1 MKLADVDLYDLD
13 SWAERVLHD
22 ELTLLRNQEP
32 IFRHEMPNGRP
43 FWAITKADHIA
54 EMSKNPQDFSSW
66 RGGTTLDDYA
76 DEDLFPIRQ
85 LMLNMDPPQHSKF
98 RKLVSRGFT
107 PRMVRLMETRIRDDI
122 DEIMDRILPLG
133 EIDFVREVAAEL
145 PLRVICRLVGIPDS
159 DFQLIFDWTNRLI
172 GFDDPEFQTS
182 IEDSRIAAMELWQYA
197 QELVEGRGGRRADD
211 LIHVLL
217 NAEVDGEA
225 ITEAEFNAFF
235 LLLSVAGNE
244 TTRNAISSGL
254 LAMLEHPDQWQRL
267 VDDPSLAGSAT
278 EEGLPRWSTPVIY
291 MRRTCTRDLNFH
303 GVEMKENDKLAL
315 FYTSANRDEARFE
328 DPFRFD
334 ITRSPNEHLAFGV
347 GEHFCLGSSLARLE
361 IRLLFEAMA
370 ERMTS
375 IEQAGDVRRLRSNFI
390 AGIKTLPI
398 RFTERAR

>member
-278 EEGLPRWSTPVIY
+278 EEILRWSTPVIY

-303 GVEMKENDKLAL
+303 GVEMKENDKIAL

-328 DPFRFD
+328 DPFRFH

>member
-278 EEGLPRWSTPVIY
+278 EEILRWSTPVIY

-303 GVEMKENDKLAL
+303 GVEMKENDKIAL

-375 IEQAGDVRRLRSNFI
+375 IEQSGDVRRLRSNFI

>member
-22 ELTLLRNQEP
+22 QLTLLRNQEP

-211 LIHVLL
+211 LIHVLH

-278 EEGLPRWSTPVIY
+278 EEILRWSTPVIY

-303 GVEMKENDKLAL
+303 GVEMKENDKIAL

>member
-1 MKLADVDLYDLD
+1 MELSDVDLYDLD
-13 SWAERVLHD
+13 GWAQRILHA
-22 ELTLLRNQEP
+22 ELALLRDQAP
-32 IFRHEMPNGRP
+32 IFKHTMPNGRP
-43 FWAITKADHIA
+43 FWAITKADHIV
-54 EMSKNPQDFSSW
+54 EISKNPKDFSSW
-66 RGGTTLDDYA
+66 RGGSTLDDYA

-107 PRMVRLMETRIRDDI
+107 PRMVRLMEMRIRDDI
-122 DEIMDRILPLG
+122 DEIMARILPLG
-133 EIDFVREVAAEL
+133 EIDFVRDVAAEL

-159 DFQLIFDWTNRLI
+159 DFQLIFDWSNRLI

-197 QELVEGRGGRRADD
+197 QELVDGRGGRRADD

-225 ITEAEFNAFF
+225 VTEAEFNAFF

-254 LAMLEHPDQWQRL
+254 LAMLEHPDQW
-267 VDDPSLAGSAT
+267 DKLAANPQLADAAT
-278 EEGLPRWSTPVIY
+278 EEILRWSTPVIY
-291 MRRTCTRDLNFH
+291 MRRTCTRDMDFH
-303 GVEMKENDKLAL
+303 GVPMKEDDKVAL
-315 FYTSANRDEARFE
+315 FYMSANRDDARF
-328 DPFRFD
+328 DKPFEFN
-334 ITRSPNEHLAFGV
+334 IERSPNEHVAFGV
-347 GEHFCLGSSLARLE
+347 GEHFCLGASLARLE

-370 ERMTS
+370 ARMGH
-375 IEQAGDVRRLRSNFI
+375 IEQAGEVRRLRSNFI

-398 RFTERAR
+398 RFTAL

>member
-278 EEGLPRWSTPVIY
+278 EEILRWSTPVIY

>member
-1 MKLADVDLYDLD
+1 M
-13 SWAERVLHD
+13 
-22 ELTLLRNQEP
+22 
-32 IFRHEMPNGRP
+32 
-43 FWAITKADHIA
+43 
-54 EMSKNPQDFSSW
+54 
-66 RGGTTLDDYA
+66 
-76 DEDLFPIRQ
+76 
-85 LMLNMDPPQHSKF
+85 
-98 RKLVSRGFT
+98 
-107 PRMVRLMETRIRDDI
+107 
-122 DEIMDRILPLG
+122 
-133 EIDFVREVAAEL
+133 
-145 PLRVICRLVGIPDS
+145 
-159 DFQLIFDWTNRLI
+159 
-172 GFDDPEFQTS
+172 
-182 IEDSRIAAMELWQYA
+182 
-197 QELVEGRGGRRADD
+197 GRGGRRADD

-278 EEGLPRWSTPVIY
+278 EEILRWSTPVIY

-303 GVEMKENDKLAL
+303 GVEMKENDKIAL

>member
-267 VDDPSLAGSAT
+267 VDDPSLASSAT
-278 EEGLPRWSTPVIY
+278 EEILRWSTPVIY

-303 GVEMKENDKLAL
+303 GVEMKENDKIAL

>member
-13 SWAERVLHD
+13 SWAERVLPD

-267 VDDPSLAGSAT
+267 VDDPSLASSAT
-278 EEGLPRWSTPVIY
+278 EEILRWSTPVIY

-303 GVEMKENDKLAL
+303 GVEMKENDKIAL

>member
-13 SWAERVLHD
+13 SWAERA
-22 ELTLLRNQEP
+22 LRRTHAAGQP
-32 IFRHEMPNGRP
+32 GADLPPRDAQRRL

-54 EMSKNPQDFSSW
+54 EMSKNPQDFVL

-76 DEDLFPIRQ
+76 DEDPFPIRQ
-85 LMLNMDPPQHSKF
+85 LMLNMDPPQHSKS

-122 DEIMDRILPLG
+122 DEIMDRIPLG
-133 EIDFVREVAAEL
+133 EITVREVAAEL

-278 EEGLPRWSTPVIY
+278 EEILRWSTPVIY

-303 GVEMKENDKLAL
+303 GVELKENDKLAL
-315 FYTSANRDEARFE
+315 FYTSANRDEARID

>member
-278 EEGLPRWSTPVIY
+278 EEILRWSTPVIY

-303 GVEMKENDKLAL
+303 GVEMKENDKIAL

-375 IEQAGDVRRLRSNFI
+375 IEQAGDVRRLRSNFL
-390 AGIKTLPI
+390 AGNKTLPI

>member
-1 MKLADVDLYDLD
+1 MYKRQLYDLD

-145 PLRVICRLVGIPDS
+145 PLRVICRLVGIPDLS
-159 DFQLIFDWTNRLI
+159 
-172 GFDDPEFQTS
+172 
-182 IEDSRIAAMELWQYA
+182 
-197 QELVEGRGGRRADD
+197 
-211 LIHVLL
+211 LIH
-217 NAEVDGEA
+217 
-225 ITEAEFNAFF
+225 I
-235 LLLSVAGNE
+235 
-244 TTRNAISSGL
+244 
-254 LAMLEHPDQWQRL
+254 
-267 VDDPSLAGSAT
+267 
-278 EEGLPRWSTPVIY
+278 
-291 MRRTCTRDLNFH
+291 
-303 GVEMKENDKLAL
+303 
-315 FYTSANRDEARFE
+315 
-328 DPFRFD
+328 
-334 ITRSPNEHLAFGV
+334 
-347 GEHFCLGSSLARLE
+347 
-361 IRLLFEAMA
+361 
-370 ERMTS
+370 
-375 IEQAGDVRRLRSNFI
+375 
-390 AGIKTLPI
+390 
-398 RFTERAR
+398 

>member
-1 MKLADVDLYDLD
+1 MELADVDLYDLD
-13 SWAERVLHD
+13 GWAQRVLHE
-22 ELTLLRNQEP
+22 ELALLRSEQP
-32 IFRHEMPNGRP
+32 IFHHEMPNGRP
-43 FWAITKADHIA
+43 FWAITKADHLVEI
-54 EMSKNPQDFSSW
+54 SKNPQDFSSW
-66 RGGTTLDDYA
+66 RGGSTLDDYA

-122 DEIMDRILPLG
+122 DEIMERILPLG
-133 EIDFVREVAAEL
+133 EVDFVRTVAAEL
-145 PLRVICRLVGIPDS
+145 PLRVICRLVGIPES
-159 DFQLIFDWTNRLI
+159 DFQLIFDWSNRLI
-172 GFDDPEFQTS
+172 GFDDPEFQS
-182 IEDSRIAAMELWQYA
+182 SVEDSRIAAMELWQYA

-225 ITEAEFNAFF
+225 VTEAEFNAFF

-254 LAMLEHPDQWQRL
+254 LGMLENPDQWQRL
-267 VDDPSLAGSAT
+267 VDDPSLADSAT
-278 EEGLPRWSTPVIY
+278 EEILRWSTPVIY

-303 GVEMKENDKLAL
+303 GTEMKENDKIAL
-315 FYTSANRDEARFE
+315 FYMSANRDETRFE

-334 ITRSPNEHLAFGV
+334 VSRAPNEHVAFGV
-347 GEHFCLGSSLARLE
+347 GEHFCLGASLARLE
-361 IRLLFEAMA
+361 IKLLFQAMA
-370 ERMTS
+370 ERMTD
-375 IEQAGDVRRLRSNFI
+375 IKLTGEVRRLRSNFI

-398 RFTERAR
+398 RFTAR

>member
-85 LMLNMDPPQHSKF
+85 LMLNMDPPQHSNF

-278 EEGLPRWSTPVIY
+278 EEILRWSTPVIY

>member
-1 MKLADVDLYDLD
+1 MNLADVDLYDLD

-172 GFDDPEFQTS
+172 GFDDPEVQTS
-182 IEDSRIAAMELWQYA
+182 IDDSRIAAMELWQYA

-278 EEGLPRWSTPVIY
+278 EEILRWSTPVIY

-303 GVEMKENDKLAL
+303 GVEMKENDKIAL

>member
-278 EEGLPRWSTPVIY
+278 EEILRWSTPVIY

-303 GVEMKENDKLAL
+303 GVEMKENDKIAL